1 MNYNDRIN
9 QQFGRIYRIHG
20 NRMKN
25 VRISQIGSVCLQEN
39 ETVFLVLKCTLKNNY
54 SKLSLLDPTT
64 M

>member
-25 VRISQIGSVCLQEN
+25 VRISQNWFCLSAGKRN
-39 ETVFLVLKCTLKNNY
+39 G
-54 SKLSLLDPTT
+54 LSCLEMHTQK
-64 M
+64 